1 LLISF
6 LNGVFV
12 FKKKKKDFF
21 EELFGYRLKN
31 KTLYNQ
37 SLVHKSSNKLQHNE
51 RLEFLGDAVLSAIVS
66 KTLYSSNPKEDEGTL
81 SNKRSLIISRK
92 NLNEI
97 GKNILDDKLLIH
109 NVKNIT
115 LNMYGNYLE
124 AIIGA
129 LYLDGGIEKTEN
141 FIKKK
146 IIDRTRLNNNIKVDF
161 KSKLVSWSNIQNK
174 NINFIVIES
183 SGPDHKKKYNIG
195 FLLNGELVENH
206 WANSVKEGEQ
216 ALAKKIYDEID
227 ERNTFIRKDK

>member
-1 LLISF
+1 M
-6 LNGVFV
+6 
-12 FKKKKKDFF
+12 
-21 EELFGYRLKN
+21 
-31 KTLYNQ
+31 
-37 SLVHKSSNKLQHNE
+37 
-51 RLEFLGDAVLSAIVS
+51 GDAVLSTVVS
-66 KTLYSSNPKEDEGTL
+66 KTLYSSNPTEDEGTL
-81 SNKRSLIISRK
+81 SNKRALIISRK

-97 GKNILDDKLLIH
+97 GKDLLDDKLLIH
-109 NVKNIT
+109 STKNISH
-115 LNMYGNYLE
+115 NMYGNYLE

-129 LYLDGGIEKTEN
+129 LYLDKGIEKTEK

-146 IIDRTRLNNNIKVDF
+146 IIDRPRTNKNIKVDF

-206 WANSVKEGEQ
+206 WSNSVKQGEQ
-216 ALAKKIYDEID
+216 ALAKKIYEKID